1 METTIEV
8 RLSGALTSTGAAQV
22 AVLRLN
28 QTLMCGEPVHWLRSS
43 QNNTKHNK
51 MTVKAGIWT
60 SRLNKE

>member
-28 QTLMCGEPVHWLRSS
+28 QTLMCGEPVHWL
-43 QNNTKHNK
+43 TKQHKTQLNDCE
-51 MTVKAGIWT
+51 
-60 SRLNKE
+60 SRNMALEIE